1 MTLRQY
7 IDIMDALIGVELT
20 DDLTATDLF
29 VTHPKKAYKILEVTT
44 GKTEAELKK
53 LPPTQIAGMLDVA
66 VSGIQ
71 IPKPYEVPFIEVNGK
86 TYKACEPL
94 LKDMAGDKVIYG
106 EITFGNCLEA
116 FTILDNTTHQH
127 KAIPM
132 VLAYVYEG
140 EGHPTERAAEFM
152 DMDYRDAVSAFF
164 FFAKLGTGYIL
175 HLSSQLGTII
185 GRTNTKPQPK
195 GQAKKS

>member
-44 GKTEAELKK
+44 GTTEAELKK
-53 LPPTQIAGMLDVA
+53 LPPT
-66 VSGIQ
+66 
-71 IPKPYEVPFIEVNGK
+71 PYEVPFIEVNGK